1 MTATQ
6 PWTPIPPT
14 TPARPG
20 NAPATAGFVLG
31 LVGLVAGWLPIVG
44 LLVTVPALLL
54 SRAGRARFRDG
65 RASSAGR
72 SGTGLVLGWIGTAIC
87 LLMTVFAFVGA
98 ARAPEPAAVVQ
109 PAPAPAAPVLLAVP
123 NVVGMADA
131 QARQVLA
138 AAGFTNVVLGPST
151 GSVAGVAEGT
161 VTTQL
166 PGAAALASAGDP
178 ITLGEAAAPPVP
190 AAVPT
195 AAPAAAPAAVDEPV
209 AESPR
214 VDAPRPF
221 VAAPRAAAPAA
232 SAPAPVASA
241 PASGGSSTYYANCSA
256 AKAAGA
262 APLYAG
268 DPGYRRALDR
278 DGDGV
283 ACES

>member
-14 TPARPG
+14 TPARQG
-20 NAPATAGFVLG
+20 TAPATAGFVLG
-31 LVGLVAGWLPIVG
+31 LVGLVVGWVPIVG

-72 SGTGLVLGWIGTAIC
+72 SGAGLVLGWIGTAIC

-98 ARAPEPAAVVQ
+98 ARPPEPAAVVQ
-109 PAPAPAAPVLLAVP
+109 PAAAPAPALLSVP
-123 NVVGMADA
+123 DVVGMADA

-138 AAGFTNVVLGPST
+138 AAGFTTVVLGPST

-166 PGAAALASAGDP
+166 PGATALASAGDP

-195 AAPAAAPAAVDEPV
+195 AAPAAAPAAVEEPV
-209 AESPR
+209 ADAPR

-221 VAAPRAAAPAA
+221 VAAPRAAVPAPAA
-232 SAPAPVASA
+232 PAPAAPA
-241 PASGGSSTYYANCSA
+241 PASGGSSAHYANCSA

-262 APLYAG
+262 APLYRG
-268 DPGYRRALDR
+268 DAGYRSALDR

>member
-14 TPARPG
+14 TPARQG
-20 NAPATAGFVLG
+20 NTPATAGFVLG
-31 LVGLVAGWLPIVG
+31 LVGLLAGWVPLVG
-44 LLVTVPALLL
+44 LVVTVPALLL

-65 RASSAGR
+65 RAASAGR
-72 SGTGLVLGWIGTAIC
+72 SGAGLVLGWIGTALC

-109 PAPAPAAPVLLAVP
+109 PAAAPAAPVLLSVP

-138 AAGFTNVVLGPST
+138 AAGFTTIVLGPST

-195 AAPAAAPAAVDEPV
+195 AAPTAAPAAVEEPV
-209 AESPR
+209 ADAPR
-214 VDAPRPF
+214 VDAPRPL
-221 VAAPRAAAPAA
+221 VAAPRAAAPAPA
-232 SAPAPVASA
+232 AAAPAA
-241 PASGGSSTYYANCSA
+241 PAQESGGSSAYYANCSA

-262 APLYAG
+262 APLYRG
-268 DPGYRRALDR
+268 DAGYRSALDR